1 MVKLGWWLSLL
12 FPLSLSLSPPPLS
25 PSVCFFSL
33 VNITFTHSGHLYTYI
48 WLARYKAPYEV
59 DVGEGSAKANITVM
73 LPPPPCIQ
81 MRPIYLP
88 TRVLYMLFGGE
99 ICFNF
104 LKPIY
109 FWPNFVANIFTS
121 CCAPYIL
128 FLGEICF
135 CFLSRLCRRYLE
147 MGYWELLLEKSNK
160 LVPKTSTVHNSSQYN
175 GRVRNI
181 SLKHPLNFMKSL
193 SAKKNNV
200 VMSKI
205 KLGP

>member
-1 MVKLGWWLSLL
+1 MATYTHISGWPDIKHHMRWKLGRGLLRQTLLSCC
-12 FPLSLSLSPPPLS
+12 P
-25 PSVCFFSL
+25 
-33 VNITFTHSGHLYTYI
+33 T
-48 WLARYKAPYEV
+48 
-59 DVGEGSAKANITVM
+59 
-73 LPPPPCIQ
+73 PPCIQ

-99 ICFNF
+99 ICFNL

-160 LVPKTSTVHNSSQYN
+160 LVPKTSIVHNNSQCK
-175 GRVRNI
+175 GRVKNI

-193 SAKKNNV
+193 FAKK
-200 VMSKI
+200 KP
-205 KLGP
+205 K